1 MVNTENQYD
10 KYYVIDTNIILQD
23 AHSLITLSD
32 YSQNLVIIP
41 ETVLDELDAKKSGF
55 DEINYQAREF
65 ARLLSDAEVIDMHSV
80 ADDYK
85 IIKIK
90 INHGY
95 NVRVDIISKEMY
107 KAETS
112 KAIASNILND
122 RKILEIAKFAQ
133 DHYLNDENRKSNKL
147 EFLSLDIMARTR
159 ALSLNIPTTTLKGK
173 SDDQFDYSFHKILEI
188 DNDYSSSYFSGKDII
203 EIDPEYKCYN
213 FSYTFRLPSGR
224 EVLGAIHNGKIELI
238 DEAEI
243 RRQYVS
249 PKNKE
254 QLFFSNAIIDDRYQI
269 LVVDAKAGSGKTLL
283 ALSGAMKQVKKKQY
297 SKIIYIRN
305 SIESLD
311 KGEDIGY
318 LSGNDE
324 KFKIYNHPLMD
335 SIEYIV
341 RSEMKKTVNNKSG
354 AKVSDVHQQAVQEK
368 VEETVAKYGIETLW
382 TGEARGRTIT
392 DAVIIIDEAQN
403 MSNKTMQLMLT
414 RIDSSCKVIVLGSNN
429 QIDNFYINKHTN
441 GLSTLLNST
450 QKEYS
455 GIKMFSIQL
464 NKVLRGPITEWAES
478 IFTGE
483 FSK

>member
-159 ALSLNIPTTTLKGK
+159 ALSLNIPTTTLRGK

-188 DNDYSSSYFSGKDII
+188 DNDYSSTYFSGKDII

-450 QKEYS
+450 QKEYP